1 MGTINVYNYTEGS
14 SILVE
19 YRGTPS
25 AVVLMIPYGSTGTRL
40 RDMLL
45 ALARNQALQGW
56 ANQGLNS
63 PVNDGIQLLPAR
75 TVQVDVN
82 GFSHWIVPV
91 ANLLSAGNALR
102 VEVAEVG

>member
-1 MGTINVYNYTEGS
+1 MGTLNIYNYTEGAS
-14 SILVE
+14 VLVE

-40 RDMLL
+40 RDVLL
-45 ALARNQALQGW
+45 ALARNQSLQGW
-56 ANQGLNS
+56 ANEGLNS
-63 PVNDGIQLLPAR
+63 PVSGIQLLPAR
-75 TVQVDVN
+75 TVQVDTN

-91 ANLLSAGNALR
+91 ANLLSAGNTLR